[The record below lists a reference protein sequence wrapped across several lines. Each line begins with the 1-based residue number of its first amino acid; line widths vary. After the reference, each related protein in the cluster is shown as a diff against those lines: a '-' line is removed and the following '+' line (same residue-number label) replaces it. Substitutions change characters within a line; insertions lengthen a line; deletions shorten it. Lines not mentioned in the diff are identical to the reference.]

1 MDTQATYKEIIGI
14 DVSKGTFDAYLYFS
28 AKHSKFNNE
37 FTGFTSLMQW
47 MEEKSLAQRGERL
60 FVFEHTGVYSES
72 LAKFLSAQDETFSI
86 VSGLEVKRSIGIKRG
101 KSDKIDAR
109 VLAEYGYR
117 FQDKL
122 EPTELA
128 SENLRGLKKLL
139 SQRDHYTKQLVEI
152 KNRIKNLE
160 EGKEKLDSIE
170 EKILARDKEFLEQI
184 KELIKDIDAQIE
196 ELLRS
201 DEQLRALLE
210 LIQTVPGIGR
220 WTALYLIV
228 YTEDFKKF
236 KTWRK
241 FASYVGIAPFP
252 YSSGTSIKGKT
263 KVSHLANRQ
272 LKSKLYFAAIT
283 AIRIDTELKKYYQRK
298 LEEGK
303 SSMSVLNAVK
313 NKIIARVFAVVKRR
327 TPYVNT
333 FAYAK

>member
-1 MDTQATYKEIIGI
+1 MNTKANYKEIIGI
-14 DVSKGTFDAYLYFS
+14 DVSKDTFDAYLYFS

-37 FTGFTSLMQW
+37 FTGFTGLLQW
-47 MEEKSLAQRGERL
+47 LEEKSLARKGQRI
-60 FVFEHTGVYSES
+60 FVFEHTGIYSES
-72 LAKFLSAQDETFSI
+72 LAKFLSAQGETFVI
-86 VSGLEVKRSIGIKRG
+86 VPGLEVKRSIGIKRG

-122 EPTELA
+122 EPTKVA

-160 EGKEKLDSIE
+160 EGKSELDSIE
-170 EKILARDKEFLEQI
+170 KKILARDKQFLEEI
-184 KELIKDIDAQIE
+184 KQLIKDIESQID
-196 ELLRS
+196 ELLET
-201 DEQLRALLE
+201 DEQLISLLE
-210 LIQTVPGIGR
+210 LIETVPAIGR
-220 WTALYLIV
+220 WTALNLIV
-228 YTEDFKKF
+228 YTEGFRKF

-241 FASYVGIAPFP
+241 FASYIGIAPFP
-252 YSSGTSIKGKT
+252 YSSGTSIRGKT

-272 LKSKLYFAAIT
+272 LKAKLYFVAIT
-283 AIRIDTELKKYYQRK
+283 AIRIDPEMKKYYQRK
-298 LEEGK
+298 LAEGK
-303 SSMSVLNAVK
+303 HPMSVLNAVK

-333 FAYAK
+333 LAYAN